1 MERGSWSGSW
11 VPPASGEQRMGRD
24 GYLGEFEQ
32 MLLLAAL
39 HLREEAYGAA
49 LGQELEARVGRRV
62 SRGAIYVTLDRLE
75 AKGLIRSTMSAPR
88 AERGGRPRRV
98 VSVTPE
104 GIAQLQ
110 ASREALVTLW
120 DGLEV
125 LEG

>member
-1 MERGSWSGSW
+1 
-11 VPPASGEQRMGRD
+11 MGRE

-39 HLREEAYGAA
+39 HLGEDAYGAA

-62 SRGAIYVTLDRLE
+62 SRGAIYVTLDRME
-75 AKGLIRSTMSAPR
+75 AKGLVTSSLSAPR
-88 AERGGRPRRV
+88 PERGGRPRRV
-98 VSVTPE
+98 VTVTPE

-120 DGLEV
+120 DGLEA

>member
-1 MERGSWSGSW
+1 
-11 VPPASGEQRMGRD
+11 MGRE

-39 HLREEAYGAA
+39 HLGEEAYGAA
-49 LGQELEARVGRRV
+49 LGQELEGRVGRRV

-75 AKGLIRSTMSAPR
+75 AKGLVTSSLSAPR
-88 AERGGRPRRV
+88 PERGGRPRRV
-98 VSVTPE
+98 VTVTPQ

-120 DGLEV
+120 DGLEA